1 VRISLKPQALAAIL
15 FFPITLASVTNL
27 FAESATNE
35 PMRTVIIRAE
45 VPPETDTVYVTGN
58 RPEIGN
64 WFPRAL
70 ALRGTGAVRAVELR
84 LPQGTSLEYKFTLG
98 SWEREG
104 LAASGMTGP
113 NNRLLVTNHME
124 VSVAVPAFKKD
135 VNECLDDWR
144 GSGVL
149 GRLEYWRR
157 VPSRHLATLRNV
169 SIWLPPGY
177 EESTNHYPVLYM
189 HDGQNLFDP
198 RLSYTGVDWGVD
210 EAIMRGVKAGKF
222 PPMIVIGAW
231 STEQRLREYSPWN
244 GGTNYAR
251 FLIEE
256 LMPQINQKFRTL
268 TNAENTSV
276 MGSSMGGLI
285 SFWLVWSR
293 PDVFG
298 KAGCLSSA
306 LPWDSRLLGQDGEG
320 QHSFTEFLDTNPPF
334 PRGAKIYFDYGTR
347 ETSLPSFEQLHL
359 KTRDW
364 LLAQGL
370 SEGKMFVVRKFPD
383 ANHSET
389 AWRMRLDEPLEF
401 LFGKGDSEK
410 AAK

>member
-1 VRISLKPQALAAIL
+1 MRSIL
-15 FFPITLASVTNL
+15 
-27 FAESATNE
+27 
-35 PMRTVIIRAE
+35 IRAE
-45 VPPETDTVYVTGN
+45 VPPGSDTVYLTGN

-64 WFPRAL
+64 WYPRAL
-70 ALRGTGAVRAVELR
+70 AMRGTGAVRSVELR

-104 LAASGMTGP
+104 LSSSGLTGP
-113 NNRLLVTNHME
+113 NNRLFVTTNAE
-124 VSVAVPAFKKD
+124 VTITIPGFKKD
-135 VNECLDDWR
+135 VNDCMDDWR

-157 VPSRHLATLRNV
+157 VPSRHLATHRNI

-177 EESTNHYPVLYM
+177 DESTNHYPVLYM

-210 EAIMRGVKAGKF
+210 EAIMRGVRSGKF
-222 PPMIVIGAW
+222 APMIVVGAW
-231 STEQRLREYSPWN
+231 STEQRLREYSPWHL
-244 GGTNYAR
+244 GTNYAR

-268 TNAENTSV
+268 TNSEHTAV

-285 SFWLVWSR
+285 SLWLSWSR
-293 PDVFG
+293 PDVFSR
-298 KAGCLSSA
+298 AGCLSSA
-306 LPWDSRLLGQDGEG
+306 LPWDGRFLGQDGDLKP
-320 QHSFTEFLDTNPPF
+320 FMNDFLASNPPF
-334 PRGAKIYFDYGTR
+334 PPGVKVYLDYGTR
-347 ETSLPSFEQLHL
+347 ETSDPSFEQLHL

-370 SEGKMFVVRKFPD
+370 HEGRTFVVRKIPD

-389 AWRMRLDEPLEF
+389 AWRMRLDEPLGF
-401 LFGKGDSEK
+401 LFGKD
-410 AAK
+410 AANVPAR